1 MSSKASKK
9 RSAFRKLFEP
19 QTLRAW
25 DVGAGT
31 KQASKLEGKQ
41 SDDTSHRYYDV
52 YNVM

>member
-9 RSAFRKLFEP
+9 RSAFRKLFE

-31 KQASKLEGKQ
+31 KQESKLEGKQ
-41 SDDTSHRYYDV
+41 RDDTSHRYYDV